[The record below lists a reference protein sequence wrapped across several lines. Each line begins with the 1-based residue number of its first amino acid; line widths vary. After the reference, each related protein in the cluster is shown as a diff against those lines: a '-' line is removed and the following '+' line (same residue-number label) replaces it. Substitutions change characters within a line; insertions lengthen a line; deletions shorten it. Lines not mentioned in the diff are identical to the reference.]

1 MPEEREKLN
10 RAQIESEMQE
20 LQLEKMREDVRSIR
34 SIKSQRK
41 TRMEALQ
48 KSLRDNNARQKY
60 IQSRCAH
67 RKGGKGVQMLYSGND
82 ANFAVVKFTLSHGPT
97 IVVCQRCIRV
107 WEPPDRKLIRRG
119 ATSEERALYKRQ
131 AEEYQ
136 WAMNLPT
143 DNEPGGTKLFE
154 IYADDAA

>member
-1 MPEEREKLN
+1 MADKLDREK
-10 RAQIESEMQE
+10 IENEMQD
-20 LQLEKMREDVRSIR
+20 LQLEKMREDVTALRNNKR
-34 SIKSQRK
+34 QRVM
-41 TRMEALQ
+41 RMEALQ
-48 KSLRDNNARQKY
+48 KSLRDNNKRQEI

-67 RKGGKGVQMLYSGND
+67 RKGGKGIQMLFQGND

-107 WEPPDRKLIRRG
+107 WEPPNRKLIKRG
-119 ATSEERALYKRQ
+119 AAPEERALYKRQ

-136 WAMNLPT
+136 WALNLPT

-154 IYADDAA
+154 IYNEDAA